1 MSTPCVYAS
10 SGDSTARRRRRRGED
25 QSSAK
30 NQRLNSPS
38 QSNSTSDFR
47 NAMSPLKMA
56 PSDHIGSLQTEEV
69 DELAME
75 NSPSPMFEED
85 LFMSD
90 QLLFD
95 MIPDLGPQ
103 SSEESI
109 QNSKNSLYVDS
120 DESFRSPSGPL
131 TTETRAVNERPGE
144 FLHPLARKI
153 FPCVANDYLI

>member
-1 MSTPCVYAS
+1 
-10 SGDSTARRRRRRGED
+10 
-25 QSSAK
+25 
-30 NQRLNSPS
+30 
-38 QSNSTSDFR
+38 
-47 NAMSPLKMA
+47 MA

-69 DELAME
+69 DDFAME

-95 MIPDLGPQ
+95 MIPGFGPQ
-103 SSEESI
+103 SSEGSI

-131 TTETRAVNERPGE
+131 PTETRAVNERPGE

-153 FPCVANDYLI
+153 FLCVANDYLI